1 MSSAPSACSIG
12 KTKNFGDCMKI
23 NANKI
28 WPLALMT
35 ILVLS
40 ACGPSTPEATPVDPS
55 AIFTAAAETVAAQLT
70 QTAMAFTPTSQPT
83 ATQPPVTDTPATQGT
98 PAGIPTI
105 GSPVAG
111 SPTAGFPT
119 VGIPTAGLP
128 GITSTPGAPPP
139 SGDVCD
145 NSAFAGYS
153 NFYGLTDMDP
163 GEDFEKIWRVQ
174 NTGICTWDDGYYL
187 AFAFGNEK
195 LDGPGWKITKTTDF
209 VAPGETKDIGMQ
221 MTAPLKP
228 GEYNSCWQMV
238 NDRGVAF
245 GEVFCVYIRVV
256 KP

>member
-1 MSSAPSACSIG
+1 
-12 KTKNFGDCMKI
+12 MKKI
-23 NANKI
+23 AQKI

-40 ACGPSTPEATPVDPS
+40 ACGPSAPEATPVDPG
-55 AIFTAAAETVAAQLT
+55 AILTAAVETVAAQLT
-70 QTAMAFTPTSQPT
+70 QTAMAFSPTPQPT
-83 ATQPPVTDTPATQGT
+83 ATQAPPTETPAPQNT

-105 GSPVAG
+105 GSPAPG
-111 SPTAGFPT
+111 ITPGLPTAALPT
-119 VGIPTAGLP
+119 VGLP
-128 GITSTPGAPPP
+128 GITGTAGAP

-153 NFYGLTDMDP
+153 NFYGTTDMDP

-174 NTGICTWDDGYYL
+174 NTGTCTWDDGYYL
-187 AFAFGNEK
+187 AFAFGNER
-195 LDGPGWKITKTTDF
+195 LDGPGWKITRTADF

-245 GEVFCVYIRVV
+245 GEAFCVYIRVV
-256 KP
+256 NP